1 MLREIVRF
9 AVPGCALA
17 AAVWMLA
24 RYFAVLR
31 PRAGLLSFLPNIGGM

>member
-1 MLREIVRF
+1 MLCEIARF

-17 AAVWMLA
+17 AAIWMLA

-31 PRAGLLSFLPNIGGM
+31 PRCLLYTSDAADE